1 MSTAARL
8 LLGDEGREEPDN
20 LPARNPGGLAQE
32 IVVDLESAFEQFCEI
47 AADFVRKHG
56 VTWQVAVVP
65 GRGGSRGGHARFY
78 VARLVGCGK
87 LLPLNLTTVRGAE
100 FLPLCRQ

>member
-20 LPARNPGGLAQE
+20 LCARNPSGLAQE
-32 IVVDLESAFEQFCEI
+32 IVVDLESAFKQFCEI
-47 AADFVRKHG
+47 AADFVRNYW

-65 GRGGSRGGHARFY
+65 GRRGRRGGDMRDFMWQGWRVVVNY
-78 VARLVGCGK
+78 
-87 LLPLNLTTVRGAE
+87 
-100 FLPLCRQ
+100 CR

>member
-8 LLGDEGREEPDN
+8 LLRDEGREEPDN
-20 LPARNPGGLAQE
+20 LPARNPGVLAQE

-56 VTWQVAVVP
+56 SRARSLWCLAEEGA
-65 GRGGSRGGHARFY
+65 GRTCEI
-78 VARLVGCGK
+78 LCGK
-87 LLPLNLTTVRGAE
+87 AGGLW
-100 FLPLCRQ
+100 